1 MAAAT
6 PATPSAREFARLA
19 REHSLVPVY
28 RTVTADLETPGS
40 AFLRIAAKQPEAFLL
55 ESVEGGEHVGRYTFI
70 GIEPYKKIVSR
81 GANITV
87 EEASQR
93 RTFQGDIFAELK
105 QALSGHSPA
114 RLPGVPP
121 FTAGAVGFFA
131 YDGVRQIERLPSLAV
146 DELGVPDAC
155 LMFFDQVLAFDHVKK
170 EIHLIVTADLTRE
183 QAAGHTAAVAYT
195 RALKRLK
202 RLEKRLARALPKP
215 GKKHARTPAQAKLQ
229 LTSRTP
235 RPAFLKSVRR
245 AKQYIA
251 SGDVFQCVLSQRFDC
266 VPGVD
271 AFDVY
276 RALRIVNP
284 SPYMYFLRFGL
295 DAALATNPDAPSE
308 SVILSEGRSPKS
320 KDLRFE
326 PSASTT
332 AGVAAGF
339 SPRNTPAKKDGASAP
354 GLPSKSSAST
364 TAPSILPMKSGK
376 KPKKHKKPKPPKPT
390 VHHIVGSSPELLV
403 RVHGRDVEY
412 RPIAGTRPRSAD
424 EVEDRR
430 LEADLRADE
439 KEVAEHIM
447 LVDLGRNDVGRV
459 SEYGSVKVKDLMFVE
474 RYSHVMHL
482 VSTLEGR
489 LRPELAAI
497 DAFRACFPAG
507 TLSGAPKIRAMEII
521 EELEPARRG
530 VYGGSILYADFS
542 GNLDSCIAI
551 RTLFMNGEQGY
562 IQAGAGLV
570 ADSVPENEFAEC
582 CNKARAVVRA
592 IERARQQ

>member
-1 MAAAT
+1 MTTRSAHPAA
-6 PATPSAREFARLA
+6 SAIPTVSDFLKLG
-19 REHSLVPVY
+19 REHTLVPVY
-28 RTVTADLETPGS
+28 RTLTADLETPVS
-40 AFLRIAAKQPEAFLL
+40 AFLRVAQEEPEAFLL

-81 GANITV
+81 GTAITV
-87 EEASQR
+87 EEGGR
-93 RTFQGDIFAELK
+93 RRIFEGDIFAELK
-105 QALSGHSPA
+105 RALGGHTPA
-114 RLPGVPP
+114 RLAGLPP
-121 FTAGAVGFFA
+121 FTAGAVGFFS
-131 YDGVRQIERLPSLAV
+131 YDVVRQIERLPSLAK

-170 EIHLIVTADLTRE
+170 EILLIVTADLTRNGAAGSASVKAA
-183 QAAGHTAAVAYT
+183 QAAYARAV
-195 RALKRLK
+195 KRLD

-215 GKKHARTPAQAKLQ
+215 GRSRGKKLGPLKLK
-229 LTSRTP
+229 SRTP
-235 RPAFLKSVRR
+235 KATFLKSVL
-245 AKQYIA
+245 KTKEYIA

-284 SPYMYFLRFGL
+284 SPYMYFLRFGM
-295 DAALATNPDAPSE
+295 
-308 SVILSEGRSPKS
+308 EGAGS
-320 KDLRFE
+320 K
-326 PSASTT
+326 P
-332 AGVAAGF
+332 
-339 SPRNTPAKKDGASAP
+339 TPAKTRRGAPA
-354 GLPSKSSAST
+354 LPLA
-364 TAPSILPMKSGK
+364 
-376 KPKKHKKPKPPKPT
+376 
-390 VHHIVGSSPELLV
+390 HIVGSSPELLV
-403 RVHGRDVEY
+403 RVHGRTVEY

-424 EVEDRR
+424 EVEDRAF
-430 LEADLRADE
+430 EADLRADE
-439 KEVAEHIM
+439 KEVAEHVM

-482 VSTLEGR
+482 VSSLEGK
-489 LRPELAAI
+489 LKPELEAI

-551 RTLFMNGEQGY
+551 RTLFMNGEQGH
-562 IQAGAGLV
+562 IQAGAGIV
-570 ADSVPENEFAEC
+570 ADSVPENEFVEC
-582 CNKARAVVRA
+582 ANKARAVVRA
-592 IERARQQ
+592 IERARG